1 MEQLLLINPSRRKR
15 APKRRRAG
23 RSAAQKAA
31 TRRMLAANRAR
42 RSPVAST
49 RTKRRRRIA
58 KARPVAG
65 YFPNPRR
72 RRSVVSRVRHAA
84 KRRTYRRNPS
94 SPSRVNIMGMLK
106 GGFTGGLGAVAVN
119 TAFNFLPLPA
129 MMKTGNIA
137 YVSKAALAIALGMF
151 GRKLLPGST
160 AARMAEGSL
169 AVTFHDAIVAL
180 AVPILPAL
188 RLGEV
193 GYVGGGYAMDYM
205 PNTSQAAPQLSEY
218 INSGMGEYQ
227 NMGEYV
233 NY

>member
-58 KARPVAG
+58 KTAPVAG

-72 RRSVVSRVRHAA
+72 RHHARVRRTA
-84 KRRTYRRNPS
+84 KRHTYRRNPS
-94 SPSRVNIMGMLK
+94 SPSRVNVMGLLK

-119 TAFNFLPLPA
+119 TAYAWLPLPA
-129 MMKTGNIA
+129 TMKAGNMA
-137 YVSKAALAIALGMF
+137 YVGKAALAIALGLF
-151 GRKLLPGST
+151 GRKMLPGTT

-169 AVTFHDAIVAL
+169 AVTFHDAIIAI
-180 AVPILPAL
+180 AGPMMPAL
-188 RLGEV
+188 RLGDV

>member
-1 MEQLLLINPSRRKR
+1 MEQLLLINPSPRRKT
-15 APKRRRAG
+15 AKRRTG

-49 RTKRRRRIA
+49 RTKRRRRVA
-58 KARPVAG
+58 KSHPVAG

-72 RRSVVSRVRHAA
+72 RRIASRVRHIA

-106 GGFTGGLGAVAVN
+106 GGFTGGMGAVAVN

-169 AVTFHDAIVAL
+169 AVTFHDAIVAI
-180 AVPILPAL
+180 AGPMLPSL

-218 INSGMGEYQ
+218 INSPGMGEYQ

>member
-1 MEQLLLINPSRRKR
+1 MEQLLLVNPSRR
-15 APKRRRAG
+15 PKKRRAG

-49 RTKRRRRIA
+49 RTKRRRRVA
-58 KARPVAG
+58 KAHPVAG
-65 YFPNPRR
+65 YFPNPRRRR

-94 SPSRVNIMGMLK
+94 SPSRVNVMGMLK
-106 GGFTGGLGAVAVN
+106 GGFTGGMGAVAVN

-169 AVTFHDAIVAL
+169 AVTFHDAIVAI
-180 AVPILPAL
+180 AGPMLPAL